1 MREFHRDKI
10 KDSTFIY
17 CFHQEL
23 PQRMLARLHL
33 FRRFSLELWGH
44 ILPHS
49 IVPRVPEVFIEYVRR
64 KWRPKT
70 SGTAVKTFL
79 TSWSSCTVSISTF
92 LKLPIIGLALFVVY
106 LFFVFVQI
114 FNACFLY
121 IIGLVAISPFL
132 VICPFAS
139 SGLWQL
145 MDVNFLHRYILFPVR
160 LVVVLL
166 DMLVSCLATFGVV
179 FVLQYAAVGVAIFL
193 QLAIPLVF
201 SEHNLPQVACCV
213 LVACYLWKSYRSF
226 IQKYR
231 DLAAALFE
239 RQQQLKYNGRE
250 TGLNM
255 QNFTPDDGRTIPKV
269 LFDKACEELMPIRKC
284 VCTLLL
290 EATLS
295 VFLVFLGFSLATILS
310 LPPATQALLI
320 FAVGS
325 IMPEIITMKEIEGE
339 ALRLSDLMKEFLKL

>member
-1 MREFHRDKI
+1 MWHIARKFIMHVVIMPLPFLVPAIFIEYLLYKNVSSAQTSIKERTHLFRPLKMTCYACYCLQAFYFYFIITGKNNSTRSCVREFHREKI

-17 CFHQEL
+17 CFHHEL

-92 LKLPIIGLALFVVY
+92 LKLPIIGLALFVVN

-166 DMLVSCLATFGVV
+166 DMLVFCLATFGVV
-179 FVLQYAAVGVAIFL
+179 FV
-193 QLAIPLVF
+193 
-201 SEHNLPQVACCV
+201 
-213 LVACYLWKSYRSF
+213 
-226 IQKYR
+226 
-231 DLAAALFE
+231 
-239 RQQQLKYNGRE
+239 
-250 TGLNM
+250 
-255 QNFTPDDGRTIPKV
+255 
-269 LFDKACEELMPIRKC
+269 
-284 VCTLLL
+284 
-290 EATLS
+290 
-295 VFLVFLGFSLATILS
+295 
-310 LPPATQALLI
+310 
-320 FAVGS
+320 
-325 IMPEIITMKEIEGE
+325 
-339 ALRLSDLMKEFLKL
+339 